1 MKSAAALTLA
11 TTVASELMFGGYLE
25 GVQQHK
31 AVTLFNNGCSEIDLT
46 DYRIQMTMNDRQRTS
61 QKDGG
66 TDHSHYIDFDAGST
80 LASGATFMVCND
92 KAHFKD
98 MRFCKLEAGFT
109 TGSIDH
115 NGDDTLT
122 LLKYGDPSATTTTT
136 VFMVGHSHKGEDV
149 PMVVVDSIG
158 EEAYKK
164 QGVVGEGLLINHQC
178 ERLNSSAWPKG
189 YTCHSD
195 RPSLLGTRLT
205 GSDRSASAVP
215 LSVPGKRLKACTT
228 PSTKVAVEHTSR
240 VETQMTVAGLTAA
253 QFDASFQES
262 CKKAVAAE
270 FGVHESQVTVTI
282 AVTADRRLGAAE
294 DSITLDIEIAATAD
308 QIATVE
314 YQITELASDGA
325 DGAAAQASFTGLI
338 NVYMEQA
345 GETAVVTVQAFAP
358 PVVSDGVHAY
368 GEAYCARGYY
378 EGPST
383 ERIVHASVIVG
394 EGSAD
399 LASTH
404 DTCHKCPEGETS
416 VGGHVRSC
424 HAISATWA
432 TCSHLACKAVTT
444 EHKCYSQSAN
454 PSQEIATIATT
465 GCKYNSTSTTPAYA
479 TTRIAV
485 FHHGQEE
492 AGITHKCFLDG
503 QKGAPF
509 AERSCKCQCKDV
521 ESL

>member
-1 MKSAAALTLA
+1 
-11 TTVASELMFGGYLE
+11 MFGGYLE

-46 DYRIQMTMNDRQRTS
+46 DYRIQMTMNARPQST
-61 QKDGG
+61 
-66 TDHSHYIDFDAGST
+66 HSHYIDFEAGST

-109 TGSIDH
+109 TGSINH

-122 LLKYGDPSATTTTT
+122 LQKNGVAI
-136 VFMVGHSHKGEDV
+136 
-149 PMVVVDSIG
+149 DSIG
-158 EEAYKK
+158 EEALG
-164 QGVVGEGLLINHQC
+164 QTGQAGLDGYLLNHQC
-178 ERLNSSAWPKG
+178 ERTSFAAWPTG

-195 RPSLLGTRLT
+195 RPSLLGKRLT

-215 LSVPGKRLKACTT
+215 LSVPGKRLQACTDYPTASPTLHPTQAT
-228 PSTKVAVEHTSR
+228 PSTEVAVEHTSR

-404 DTCHKCPEGETS
+404 DTCHKCPQGETS